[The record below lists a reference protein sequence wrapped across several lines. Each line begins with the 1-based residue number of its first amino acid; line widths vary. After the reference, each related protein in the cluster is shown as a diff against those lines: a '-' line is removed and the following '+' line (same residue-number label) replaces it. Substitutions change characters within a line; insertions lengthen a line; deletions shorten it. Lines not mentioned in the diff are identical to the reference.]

1 MQTLLSQRT
10 KKWTG
15 LLSFLAIVLLISGLH
30 LSCDDGSRQSK
41 KKSRP
46 EIKTSETK
54 IEAKGLK
61 DKLNPGK
68 KSDSIPGEELSDIK
82 VNSLYNE
89 TARFLAAMPLDKS
102 SQFYAKTQTKSYLKY
117 KRTMDWLWKT
127 HQKPNLD
134 KIVSW
139 RKKTLQIKPND
150 TVLYPF
156 SGPDILNALAFYPN
170 AKEYIMF
177 GLEKPGE
184 MPKLHKAS
192 ARSMNY
198 GLLMLNK
205 ALHYLVIRNYFI
217 TMSMQQDMKVNSF
230 SSFTGVMMFLLA
242 RYDYEVL
249 EVKKISI
256 NRHAKVVQGHIR
268 SRYMIAGIEISFRK
282 DPDSP
287 VQRLRYFSQNVEH
300 SYINRYPHFIRY
312 LSAKNNYSTII
323 KAASFL
329 MHIHAFKKVR
339 DLVLSRSEHII
350 QDSSG
355 IPMKYFSQKQWHI
368 TYYGK
373 YLRPIRPFKM
383 FFDKILY
390 FGTKNKSKGLLP
402 FQYGYDYLN
411 KQAHLIILK
420 KKRPGK

>member
-1 MQTLLSQRT
+1 MQTLLSQRA

-15 LLSFLAIVLLISGLH
+15 ALALFAMVLIMSGLH
-30 LSCDDGSRQSK
+30 LSCDDDSRQSK
-41 KKSRP
+41 KKTRL
-46 EIKTSETK
+46 EIKTSEAK
-54 IEAKGLK
+54 REAKGLK
-61 DKLNPGK
+61 EKAGLDK
-68 KSDSIPGEELSDIK
+68 KSGSIPGEELNDIK
-82 VNSLYNE
+82 INSIYNE

-102 SQFYAKTQTKSYLKY
+102 SQFYAKTQTKSYIKY

-134 KIVSW
+134 KIVAW
-139 RKKTLQIKPND
+139 RKKTLQIKSND

-156 SGPDILNALAFYPN
+156 SGPDILNALAFYPD

-184 MPKLHKAS
+184 MPNLQKSNL
-192 ARSMNY
+192 RTMNY

-242 RYDYEVL
+242 RYNYEVL

-256 NRHAKVVQGHIR
+256 DRHAKVVQGHIR

-282 DPDSP
+282 DSGSP
-287 VQRLRYFSQNVEH
+287 VQKLRYFSQNVEH
-300 SYINRYPHFIRY
+300 KFINRYPHFIRY

-355 IPMKYFSQKQWHI
+355 IPMRYFSAKHWHI
-368 TYYGK
+368 T
-373 YLRPIRPFKM
+373 
-383 FFDKILY
+383 
-390 FGTKNKSKGLLP
+390 
-402 FQYGYDYLN
+402 
-411 KQAHLIILK
+411 
-420 KKRPGK
+420 